1 MEQTASR
8 TTGASRET
16 IPSIIEQKVN
26 SPRLPPAKARPTLKP
41 LGGLRV
47 EDLETQWQRDEERY
61 TQKMATLKRRMTTC
75 TRIIEEYKAKGN
87 QSAVEEKERQLGAD
101 KQDYLKLKKRLDG
114 LKERLGQEGKSQPL
128 RMQIRVLSPRQIEMK
143 QRTEDILKLR
153 PVEALKK

>member
-1 MEQTASR
+1 
-8 TTGASRET
+8 
-16 IPSIIEQKVN
+16 
-26 SPRLPPAKARPTLKP
+26 

-87 QSAVEEKERQLGAD
+87 QSAVEEKERQLGAN